1 MNELRFHIV
10 DRDLGIVD
18 SSNNMLELRLT
29 CNELNE
35 RFGDAENK
43 CEVMTTREYQV
54 EKCIAI
60 NIETIKNDLA
70 NNDTEL
76 LYFALKGEG
85 FTQFDNMTDEQVEA
99 EFNDLTSNL
108 A

>member
-1 MNELRFHIV
+1 MMKFHIV
-10 DRDLGIVD
+10 DKDLDIVD

-29 CNELNE
+29 CKELNE

-60 NIETIKNDLA
+60 NIETIKHDLA

-85 FTQFDNMTDEQVEA
+85 FMQFDNMTDEQIAQEFHTLMIEA
-99 EFNDLTSNL
+99 